1 MAGLDGSDTSSTVY
15 IDDLVPTNP
24 ATDDAKSQG
33 DDHLRFIKRVLKNTF
48 PNIDG
53 PVTATQA
60 ELNITD
66 GLTAT
71 VAELNI
77 MDGVTATASELNKLD
92 GVTATTAE
100 LNYVVGLTELIS
112 TSLAAKASTT
122 DVALKAP
129 LASPTFTGT
138 VVLPSTTSIGNVS
151 STEIGY
157 LDGVTE
163 AINTRFTNLKKFD
176 IQFNLDVGADGSYTI
191 VQDAQFAFTIDSAYY
206 QTESGTITVN
216 VKYDGTNSVTSL
228 SALSVTSTE
237 ANATAGAT
245 KTVSAGNKVVIT
257 TSSNSSAVKLS
268 VLLHCTRS

>member
-77 MDGVTATASELNKLD
+77 MDGVTATAAELNKLD

-100 LNYVVGLTELIS
+100 LNYVVGLTEAIS
-112 TSLAAKASTT
+112 TS
-122 DVALKAP
+122 
-129 LASPTFTGT
+129 
-138 VVLPSTTSIGNVS
+138 IG
-151 STEIGY
+151 
-157 LDGVTE
+157 
-163 AINTRFTNLKKFD
+163 NLKKFD
-176 IQFNLDVGADGSYTI
+176 IQFNLDTGANANYTI
-191 VQDAQFAFTIDSAYY
+191 LQDAQFAFTIDSAYY
-206 QTESGTITVN
+206 KTASGTITVN
-216 VKYDGTNSVTSL
+216 IKYDGTNSVTSL

-245 KTVSAGNKVVIT
+245 KTVSAGNTVVIT
-257 TSSNSSAVKLS
+257 TTSNSSATFLS
-268 VLLHCTRS
+268 ITLHCTRT